1 MQEPEPATVQ
11 KNSVRCIHGTHNGNH
26 PFGFHA
32 RLSWKVL
39 AQKGSE
45 TIGALHTYRIIYPNQ
60 IRQQAKAFATV
71 IRKGDPNVSLATVG
85 HRVSMRIAMRAK

>member
-1 MQEPEPATVQ
+1 
-11 KNSVRCIHGTHNGNH
+11 
-26 PFGFHA
+26 
-32 RLSWKVL
+32 L